1 MMGKITTSLSERTM
15 LVKMFKDYC
24 RDKRIEFM
32 PTTLLGW
39 CEMQGYLNVDAIRE
53 DLEKCLKDQ
62 ENSPE
67 SSGKNF

>member
-1 MMGKITTSLSERTM
+1 MGKITTSLSERTM
-15 LVKMFKDYC
+15 LVKNFKDYC

-53 DLEKCLKDQ
+53 DLEKCMKYQ
-62 ENSPE
+62 ESSQE